1 MLRLSRGYS
10 RRDASLRWHDGWSQ
24 CSLMP
29 GGYVYIMSNK
39 PFGVLYTGVSAD
51 IAARVWQHKNG
62 SGSKF
67 CKRYNCDKLV
77 FAEPHAHIEEAIAR
91 EKAIKARPRLW
102 KLELISAANPNWED
116 LYERINR

>member
-1 MLRLSRGYS
+1 M
-10 RRDASLRWHDGWSQ
+10 Q
-24 CSLMP
+24 

-77 FAEPHAHIEEAIAR
+77 FVEPHEHIEEAIAR
-91 EKAIKARPRLW
+91 EKAIKGWPRLW
-102 KLELISAANPNWED
+102 KLELISSANPNWED